1 MAADLGG
8 PVLVALF
15 YLQLLCVIC
24 TDGACS
30 DCAFATGALLAVPLL
45 MVPLLMVPLMMSP
58 LLLNSAC
65 VDSALVSRVVATFG
79 ARPTSQLRYTL
90 ALRFYQAHLTIQ
102 GSAWQNASSAVATA
116 KKAV

>member
-30 DCAFATGALLAVPLL
+30 DCAFATGALLV
-45 MVPLLMVPLMMSP
+45 VPLLMVPLMMSP

-65 VDSALVSRVVATFG
+65 VDSALVSRVFATFG

-90 ALRFYQAHLTIQ
+90 AMRFYQAHLTI
-102 GSAWQNASSAVATA
+102 
-116 KKAV
+116 

>member
-30 DCAFATGALLAVPLL
+30 DCAFATGALLV
-45 MVPLLMVPLMMSP
+45 VPLLMVPLMMSP

-65 VDSALVSRVVATFG
+65 VDPALFFHVIATMG
-79 ARPTSQLRYTL
+79 ARPRSQVRYTL
-90 ALRFYQAHLTIQ
+90 ATRF
-102 GSAWQNASSAVATA
+102 
-116 KKAV
+116 

>member
-24 TDGACS
+24 TDGACR
-30 DCAFATGALLAVPLL
+30 DCAFATGALLVVPLLMVPLL

-90 ALRFYQAHLTIQ
+90 ALRFYQAHLTI
-102 GSAWQNASSAVATA
+102 
-116 KKAV
+116 